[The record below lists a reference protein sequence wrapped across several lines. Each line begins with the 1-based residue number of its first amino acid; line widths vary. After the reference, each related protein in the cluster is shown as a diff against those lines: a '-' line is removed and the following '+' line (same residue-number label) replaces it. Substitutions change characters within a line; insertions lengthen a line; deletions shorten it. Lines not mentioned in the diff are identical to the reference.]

1 MRLPNFLFFLFF
13 LLKLTTNRMLR
24 FSFTSNVLRF
34 TLWMFIEDKY
44 FIFSLYKY
52 IFFYLLSMNL
62 FSPIAPANKN
72 NLGESWRLV
81 VIFASLKFINGHVDV
96 YRSVDDGMMINAKFK
111 NSMHASGR
119 PRSLWSSNRYDN
131 YSAYVIKRAVQHFH
145 LP

>member
-1 MRLPNFLFFLFF
+1 MLHFFNSTVTTQLSDLIIYLCVSISNLIYNTACVFLIFFSFLFLF
-13 LLKLTTNRMLR
+13 KLTKNRMLR

-72 NLGESWRLV
+72 NLGESWRV
-81 VIFASLKFINGHVDV
+81 S
-96 YRSVDDGMMINAKFK
+96 
-111 NSMHASGR
+111 
-119 PRSLWSSNRYDN
+119 RYICL
-131 YSAYVIKRAVQHFH
+131 IKIYQRAC
-145 LP
+145 

>member
-44 FIFSLYKY
+44 FISSLYKF

>member
-1 MRLPNFLFFLFF
+1 MLNLYCMGLPNFLFFLFLF
-13 LLKLTTNRMLR
+13 LFKLTTNRMLR

-44 FIFSLYKY
+44 FISSLYKF

-119 PRSLWSSNRYDN
+119 PRSL
-131 YSAYVIKRAVQHFH
+131 
-145 LP
+145 

>member
-1 MRLPNFLFFLFF
+1 MRLPNFLFFLFLCLNWRQIACWDF
-13 LLKLTTNRMLR
+13 PLLQ
-24 FSFTSNVLRF
+24 TSLDSRCGCS
-34 TLWMFIEDKY
+34 EDKY